1 MSISPFGWKLG
12 SIGSGPS
19 AARIH
24 SREAFVKS
32 KVRQL
37 KIPLDLMPVQIK
49 DHTIHPAVLAVLQ
62 STDTSN
68 LPSHSADVLKT
79 SQRIIMTSNKT
90 EPIRLADLSSFG
102 TAKIDNKCAKCSRSI
117 CCNSINQKI
126 PTPKSKE
133 DFDHLLWQISHD
145 NINVFKDCDGW
156 FLHIQTNCQHLQA
169 GGMCGIYENRP
180 WICREYNNDYCE
192 FDESIADASEHFFS
206 NADELNNYCRKR
218 FKKWDKRFDLYQ

>member
-1 MSISPFGWKLG
+1 
-12 SIGSGPS
+12 
-19 AARIH
+19 
-24 SREAFVKS
+24 
-32 KVRQL
+32 
-37 KIPLDLMPVQIK
+37 MPVQIN
-49 DHTIHPAVLAVLQ
+49 DHPVHPAVLAVLQ
-62 STDTSN
+62 STNTNES
-68 LPSHSADVLKT
+68 SICSADVLNT
-79 SQRIIMTSNKT
+79 SQRIIMTGNKT

-218 FKKWDKRFDLYQ
+218 FKKWDKRFELYQ